1 MILNPQQ
8 IIISSHY
15 YNFLNT
21 HARVKYR
28 ILGENRKRL
37 WETGQVIFLPP
48 PTKISSTEAIEVLV
62 NSLVGMK
69 LKEDEPDWASKVKMP
84 KVEELE
90 KQISKEKKTIA
101 EANEKIRQLT
111 HEKTEME
118 KHKKL
123 LWTYDKPLEYAV
135 RDAFILLGFTE
146 IRAGRSKELEDWVI
160 DFKTTKE
167 YVHGV
172 MEVKGSEKR
181 TSMEN
186 MNQCHKWVNQYRVK
200 EKEKVLGIFLPNQF
214 RREELPDSKKRLHF
228 EPNEIEFAKDFKIC
242 VLPTVELFNAVKY
255 VLQGNKL
262 PREENEKRILEADAI
277 CKLI

>member
-1 MILNPQQ
+1 
-8 IIISSHY
+8 
-15 YNFLNT
+15 
-21 HARVKYR
+21 
-28 ILGENRKRL
+28 
-37 WETGQVIFLPP
+37 
-48 PTKISSTEAIEVLV
+48 
-62 NSLVGMK
+62 MK